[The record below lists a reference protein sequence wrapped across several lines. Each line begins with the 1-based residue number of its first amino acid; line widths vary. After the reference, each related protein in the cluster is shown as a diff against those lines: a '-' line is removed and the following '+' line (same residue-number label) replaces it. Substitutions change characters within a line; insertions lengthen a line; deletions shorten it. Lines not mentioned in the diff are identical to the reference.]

1 MLHFALLTLLQA
13 ADASTPA
20 TEAGGEAAGGA
31 FESLT
36 GFMPVI
42 LIFGIMYFVLI
53 APERK
58 QRKKRETM
66 LKALKKG
73 DKVITTGGLH
83 GSIAT
88 ISDTQ
93 VTLQVD
99 EGVRLKFSRAAI
111 ADVVSDEVAA
121 KNGAAKE
128 ANGKEATAK

>member
-1 MLHFALLTLLQA
+1 MLHLALLTLLQA
-13 ADASTPA
+13 ADATQTTPP
-20 TEAGGEAAGGA
+20 TGGEASG
-31 FESLT
+31 SPLDSVM

-53 APERK
+53 GPERK

-73 DKVITTGGLH
+73 DKVVTSGGMH
-83 GSIAT
+83 GTIAT
-88 ISDTQ
+88 ITDTL

-111 ADVVSDEVAA
+111 SDVVSDEAPV
-121 KNGAAKE
+121 KNGADKDASAKE
-128 ANGKEATAK
+128 AAAK